1 MPTPIKYV
9 KSGSTNTPIENSR
22 RELERILLRYGCRR
36 ILIEREFDED
46 QDETGVEIRFELY
59 DHENEMAVPVM
70 FKVNYAAI
78 ARILYGLPEGE
89 GIPTGHWKQAQR
101 VAWRNLVLWVD
112 AALAAAQT
120 GIKPLSECFLAD
132 IQVPGPSGPVRL
144 ADSLRD
150 QLPGGI
156 AGLLTAQGVAE

>member
-9 KSGSTNTPIENSR
+9 KSGTTSTSMENSK

-36 ILIEREFDED
+36 IAIDREFDED
-46 QDETGVEIRFELY
+46 QDERGAEIRFELY
-59 DHENEMAVPVM
+59 DHQKNIEVPVM
-70 FKVNYAAI
+70 FKVDYYAI
-78 ARILYGLPEGE
+78 ARLLYGLPDGE
-89 GIPTGHWKQAQR
+89 MPLPHFKQAQR

-132 IQVPGPSGPVRL
+132 IQVPGPRGHVRL
-144 ADSLRD
+144 ADALQD
-150 QLPGGI
+150 QLPGGL
-156 AGLLTAQGVAE
+156 AGLLNSGQKVTP